1 MKTVRIYQTGG
12 PDVLNYEDAPEPSPG
27 AGQALVD
34 IKSIGVNYT
43 DVSSR
48 KGTNPPDAFPWTP
61 GREGAGVV
69 VAIGEGVTE
78 VAVGDRVAYAMHT
91 GSYAQLHSVPSW
103 LLVRIPD
110 GMEFATAAATMLQGM
125 TAHFLV
131 YGIAPLNAGDRV
143 LVHAGAGG
151 MGLWLIQM
159 LKRLGVYVFTTVSTE
174 DKAGLARE
182 AGADHAILYTQQDFE
197 AEVRD
202 ATGGK
207 GVKMVM
213 DAVGATTFDK
223 GMRILGRRG
232 YMALYGQAGGAVGQ
246 VDSAALRGGG
256 GSLFLTRPSLG
267 DYTATREELL
277 QRASDVLTWV
287 QSGEVK
293 LYVGLELPLSEAS
306 EAHRKLEGRETTGKI
321 LLTP

>member
-12 PDVLNYEDAPEPSPG
+12 PEVLNYEDAPEPSPA
-27 AGQALVD
+27 AGQALVE

-61 GREGAGVV
+61 GREAAGVV
-69 VAIGEGVTE
+69 TAIGEGVTE

-91 GSYAQLHSVPSW
+91 GSYSEVHSVPSW

-110 GMEFATAAATMLQGM
+110 GMDFDAAAATMLQGM

-131 YGIAPLNAGDRV
+131 YGIAHLGSGDRV

-151 MGLWLIQM
+151 MGLWLIQL
-159 LKRLGVYVFTTVSTE
+159 LKRLGVHVFTTVSTE
-174 DKAGLARE
+174 EKAELAKG
-182 AGADHAILYTQQDFE
+182 AGADHVIIYTQQDFE
-197 AEVRD
+197 AEIRE
-202 ATGGK
+202 ATDGK
-207 GVKMVM
+207 GLKMVM

-223 GMRILGRRG
+223 GLRLLGRRG
-232 YMALYGQAGGAVGQ
+232 YMALYGQAGGPVGQ
-246 VDSAALRGGG
+246 VDSGALRN

-267 DYTATREELL
+267 DYTATREELV
-277 QRASDVLTWV
+277 QRADDVLSWV

-293 LYVGLELPLSEAS
+293 LYVGLELPLAEAR
-306 EAHRKLEGRETTGKI
+306 EAHRRLEGRETTGKI
-321 LLTP
+321 LLRP